1 MVFGQRE
8 VTVMEAAVCFRSAI
22 TVFCTTLVHIKII
35 MMPGA
40 QLLPILTRM
49 ESGASV

>member
-1 MVFGQRE
+1 MVFGQKE
-8 VTVMEAAVCFRSAI
+8 VTAMEDAVCFHSTI
-22 TVFCTTLVHIKII
+22 TVFCTTLVHFKII

-40 QLLPILTRM
+40 QFLPILTRM